1 MGERD
6 EDTILEGRLEKK
18 PVKKTGEKMI
28 VIGQRVILKGHG
40 QTVIIRESPVEAR
53 DHRRG

>member
-1 MGERD
+1 MRTPFWKAD
-6 EDTILEGRLEKK
+6 WKKK

-28 VIGQRVILKGHG
+28 VIGQRVILKGQG
-40 QTVIIRESPVEAR
+40 QTVIIRESPVEVR